1 MVSPLFVRRHVLAR
15 MQSGPL
21 LDERLRYL
29 AYRTEQGMA
38 RQTLREMAQ
47 YLPVIA
53 RYLRL
58 ADRAGKP
65 ISRAEIEEQAILWAA
80 QPHRQK
86 PAGSARARK
95 AFRRHACAWLTFL
108 GWLQPATDAPHR
120 YAAEIAAFAAFLK
133 SEKGLAFSTIEGQC
147 SLLRRLLDR
156 LCPGTTSLHSI
167 GAEQIDEAIL
177 GQARE
182 GKYARNTVHHCATA
196 LRTFLRFAGERGW
209 CRAGLAAAIHTPRLF
224 TQTTIPFGPSWEEV
238 RKLLAL
244 TETDRPDDIRDRA
257 LFLLLAVYGLRAG
270 ELTKLRLEDFDWE
283 RELVTV
289 TSSKTGRARTY
300 PLAGF
305 VGEAVLRYLKEVRPR
320 TALREVFL
328 SRNAPRRA
336 LDRTSLYVI
345 VARRLRTVCPSL
357 PRHGPHALRHACATH
372 LLEQGLSLKEIGDHL
387 GHRHPDT
394 TRVYAKVDLAQLR
407 QVGDVDLGGVL

>member
-1 MVSPLFVRRHVLAR
+1 MVSRLFVRRDVLAR

-38 RQTLREMAQ
+38 RQTLREVAG
-47 YLPVIA
+47 YLPVVA

-65 ISRAEIEEQAILWAA
+65 ISRGEIEEHALLWAA

-86 PAGSARARK
+86 PTGSARARK
-95 AFRRHACAWLTFL
+95 TFRRHACAWLTFL
-108 GWLQPATDAPHR
+108 GWLQPAAAVPHR
-120 YAAEIAAFAAFLK
+120 YAAEIAAFAEFLR
-133 SEKGLAFSTIEGQC
+133 SEKGLALSTIEGQC

-156 LCPGTTSLHSI
+156 LCPGTTSLRTI
-167 GAEQIDEAIL
+167 GVEQIDAAIL
-177 GQARE
+177 GQARDGE
-182 GKYARNTVHHCATA
+182 YARNTVHHCATA

-224 TQTTIPFGPSWEEV
+224 TQATIPFGPSWDEV
-238 RKLLAL
+238 RKLLAS
-244 TETDRPDDIRDRA
+244 TEGDRPDDVRDRA

-270 ELTKLRLEDFDWE
+270 ELLTLRLDDFDWE
-283 RELVTV
+283 REVVTV
-289 TSSKTGRARTY
+289 TGSKTGRTRTY

-305 VGEAVLRYLKEVRPR
+305 VGVAVLRYLKEVRPR
-320 TALREVFL
+320 AALRAVFL

-336 LDRTSLYVI
+336 LDRSSLYVI

-372 LLEQGLSLKEIGDHL
+372 LLERGLSLKEIGDHL
-387 GHRHPDT
+387 GHLDPDT
-394 TRVYAKVDLAQLR
+394 TRIYAKVDLAQLR
-407 QVGDVDLGGVL
+407 RVGDVDLGGVL